1 MAKRAKKERA
11 VAYHGSKLY
20 NFQPLAD
27 VPILES
33 IDTEVGKGAQVVA
46 GATVTVHYTGAL
58 AKNGIIF
65 QSTHDSGKTASFA
78 LGEVIEGWVQGIPGM
93 RIGGS
98 RRLIIPAALAYGN
111 ESPAKN
117 IPANSDLV
125 FDIDLI
131 AIR

>member
-1 MAKRAKKERA
+1 MKKERT
-11 VAYHGSKLY
+11 VAYQGSKLY
-20 NFQPLAD
+20 NFQPLAQ
-27 VPILES
+27 VNVLES
-33 IDTEVGKGAQVVA
+33 IDTEVGKGAQVA
-46 GATVTVHYTGAL
+46 SGATVTVHYTGAL

-65 QSTHDSGKTASFA
+65 QSTHDSGKAATFS
-78 LGEVIEGWVQGIPGM
+78 LDEVIEGWTQGIPGM
-93 RIGGS
+93 RVGGS
-98 RRLIIPAALAYGN
+98 RRLVIPAVQGYGD